1 MENGTFVIERSFRA
15 PVEKV
20 WKAITDKDEMKKWYF
35 DMPAFKPEPGQEFE
49 FTGGTPEK
57 KYRHLCKV
65 LEVIKDKKLSYSW
78 RYDGEE
84 GNSVVTFE
92 LFSEGETTRLKLTHT
107 GLDSFPKTDPNFA
120 QSSFAAGWTAII
132 GTNLGKFLEK

>member
-1 MENGTFVIERSFRA
+1 
-15 PVEKV
+15 
-20 WKAITDKDEMKKWYF
+20 MKKWYF

-92 LFSEGETTRLKLTHT
+92 LFPEGETTRLKLTHT

-120 QSSFAAGWTAII
+120 QTSFAAGWTAII